1 MSLLQVGPIILGVV
15 LFLSAALLYGMR
27 LRAEHMR
34 LKLLKAQ
41 EAEQPLR
48 RAVLDAQVAGL
59 KAEAAAHE
67 GEAFS
72 ASASLLRLTSVPPG
86 LPPAESDL
94 YWDSLLQFAD
104 LQ

>member
-1 MSLLQVGPIILGVV
+1 MSPLLVGPIILGVV

-27 LRAEHMR
+27 LRAEWMR

-59 KAEAAAHE
+59 QAED
-67 GEAFS
+67 
-72 ASASLLRLTSVPPG
+72 ASASTSLLRRTPMPSSVP
-86 LPPAESDL
+86 LAEPDP

>member
-1 MSLLQVGPIILGVV
+1 MSPLQVGPIILGVV
-15 LFLSAALLYGMR
+15 LFLSAALMYGMR
-27 LRAEHMR
+27 MRAERMR

-59 KAEAAAHE
+59 KSEE
-67 GEAFS
+67 
-72 ASASLLRLTSVPPG
+72 ASASTSLLRRTPVPSSV
-86 LPPAESDL
+86 PPAESDP

-104 LQ
+104 VQ

>member
-1 MSLLQVGPIILGVV
+1 MSPLQVGPIILGVV

-27 LRAEHMR
+27 MRAERMR

-48 RAVLDAQVAGL
+48 RAVLDAQVAAL
-59 KAEAAAHE
+59 KDE
-67 GEAFS
+67 S
-72 ASASLLRLTSVPPG
+72 AASLLRRTLVASSM
-86 LPPAESDL
+86 PPAESET